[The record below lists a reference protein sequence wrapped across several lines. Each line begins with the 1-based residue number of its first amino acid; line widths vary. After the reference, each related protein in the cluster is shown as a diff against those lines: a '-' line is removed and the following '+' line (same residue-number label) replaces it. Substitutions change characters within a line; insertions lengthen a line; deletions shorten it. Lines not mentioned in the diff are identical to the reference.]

1 MSNEI
6 IESNSWLIYK
16 IARSYSEYYNIEDL
30 FQVGSIGLLK
40 AYKNYDK
47 NSNVKKPLKIE
58 FIEKLKYRSLNS
70 ENLYDILLIVNIKS
84 VDGDF
89 MLL

>member
-1 MSNEI
+1 MV
-6 IESNSWLIYK
+6 
-16 IARSYSEYYNIEDL
+16 
-30 FQVGSIGLLK
+30 F
-40 AYKNYDK
+40 
-47 NSNVKKPLKIE
+47 VKKPLKIE

-89 MLL
+89 MIL